1 LSEYMGFG
9 DFLKS
14 NFNKVK
20 QAGEKTG
27 RFIGT
32 TGRSALRKLGDGAA
46 SVKRVGQT
54 IDKATGG
61 VAGTLFD
68 ASQSLPIVGT
78 VTRNLEKG
86 LDLAEK
92 ASSRGLGAIDKAENI
107 ARRLR

>member
-32 TGRSALRKLGDGAA
+32 TGRSALRKLGEISHFSDDI
-46 SVKRVGQT
+46 R
-54 IDKATGG
+54 
-61 VAGTLFD
+61 
-68 ASQSLPIVGT
+68 LPHCT
-78 VTRNLEKG
+78 H
-86 LDLAEK
+86 
-92 ASSRGLGAIDKAENI
+92 KAEG
-107 ARRLR
+107 RRCLAMTHA